1 VCVFWSNFL
10 ISAGVFWRGAGT
22 RKLLLGDDEVRN
34 EHNLKIWRQMPKSI
48 SPLRLSVRA
57 TRTPIAAAARRRQRR
72 RSFPNHGRAHTKVSR
87 RPPPPLS
94 GSGSHSA
101 CIMRAAHAD
110 FPNFRQIKGCTT
122 SGGYT
127 TSSKQPHGRF

>member
-10 ISAGVFWRGAGT
+10 SSLRACFGGVQARGNFYWGMMKCAMSII
-22 RKLLLGDDEVRN
+22 
-34 EHNLKIWRQMPKSI
+34 LKSGGKCQNQYR
-48 SPLRLSVRA
+48 PLRLSVRA
-57 TRTPIAAAARRRQRR
+57 TRTPIAAAARRRR